1 MEAIKKKMQAM
12 KAEKENAV
20 ERAETAEDQAKE
32 ANQKA
37 EKVWDIISSFFFIF
51 ISLPLEGS
59 TSYKTITTT
68 TIQSAV

>member
-1 MEAIKKKMQAM
+1 MQAM

-37 EKVWDIISSFFFIF
+37 EKV
-51 ISLPLEGS
+51 
-59 TSYKTITTT
+59 
-68 TIQSAV
+68 